1 MLEPLKLLADEIAP
15 DVETDAEVDP
25 LFVLQLKV
33 DMLKLKLKLD
43 VLQLERGTDR
53 EVEDSDGR
61 LMLSVSKSE
70 VFTDD
75 AGTVTVVVYEP
86 E

>member
-61 LMLSVSKSE
+61 LMLSVPKSE